1 MYELTIGGQVY
12 QFKFGMGF
20 MREIN
25 KKVSQAV
32 DGAPKDYKKNVGL
45 NYAIAGIIDGDV
57 EELVDVL
64 IAANKGMQLRVTKEL
79 LDNFI
84 DDECEDI
91 DIVFEEVLNFL
102 GKANATKKAVANLQ
116 KMIEEEKAKA
126 EKAEN

>member
-1 MYELTIGGQVY
+1 MFELTIGGNVY

-20 MREIN
+20 MREVN
-25 KKVSQAV
+25 KKVSQSV

-64 IAANKGMQLRVTKEL
+64 FAANQGMNPRVTKPL
-79 LDNFI
+79 LDSYI

-91 DIVFEEVLNFL
+91 DALFEEVKDFL
-102 GKANATKKAVANLQ
+102 GKANATKKAVKNLQ
-116 KMIEEEKAKA
+116 EMIENEKKKA
-126 EKAEN
+126 QN